1 MRYFSFGE
9 RLLAFGILSILG
21 YIIFLI
27 WAQST
32 APSGPKKL
40 PPTGPK
46 FIDLAA
52 SLIMGYSIHDFVVQ
66 ILFKTT
72 TNNNFGRVVK
82 MVYVAGTLIY
92 TFISY
97 AAIAIIN
104 R

>member
-1 MRYFSFGE
+1 
-9 RLLAFGILSILG
+9 
-21 YIIFLI
+21 
-27 WAQST
+27 
-32 APSGPKKL
+32 
-40 PPTGPK
+40 
-46 FIDLAA
+46 
-52 SLIMGYSIHDFVVQ
+52 MGYSIHDFVVQ

-104 R
+104 REPRQDQPEAIGEYFPHGSWQTRTIEALYLFHLLTATP